1 MEKEKQTQP
10 KKVNVKP
17 NEKRSVAKTQSQAI
31 PHLASGVNKLADG
44 NAKRLKM
51 EEKDRESLL
60 SFRKEE
66 ATNNRKLEKEIPE
79 IL

>member
-31 PHLASGVNKLADG
+31 PHLSSGVNKLADG

>member
-17 NEKRSVAKTQSQAI
+17 NEKRSVTQSHAI

-44 NAKRLKM
+44 NAKRLKT